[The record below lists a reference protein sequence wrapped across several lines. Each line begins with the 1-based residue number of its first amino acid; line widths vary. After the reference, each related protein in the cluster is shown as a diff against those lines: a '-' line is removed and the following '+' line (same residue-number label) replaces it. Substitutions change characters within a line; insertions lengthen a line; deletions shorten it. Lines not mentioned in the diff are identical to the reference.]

1 MESGTLYQR
10 ALAREEEL
18 GFMGGISMLRVDF
31 FFFFLISLLPV
42 LLPHY
47 HVVATGTKAV

>member
-31 FFFFLISLLPV
+31 FFFLISLLPV